1 MAEDEKKT
9 KKTRAMTPRRFVVL
23 SRSAGEG
30 DGPLTRL
37 AIAQV
42 GSEELTSSADCRD
55 WIAENG
61 TDGREYLIAI
71 IVGAPLTVLIEHP
84 EVRTLAG
91 AAEVKEAEEFAPE
104 EYPDVPGPDA

>member
-1 MAEDEKKT
+1 MAEDGKKT
-9 KKTRAMTPRRFVVL
+9 KKTRKMTPRRFVVL
-23 SRSAGEG
+23 SREAGAENTALLSMVH
-30 DGPLTRL
+30 DGGGAGLN
-37 AIAQV
+37 
-42 GSEELTSSADCRD
+42 GSADCRD